1 MIFDTLV
8 DTVGCFGVFSRAK
21 NFKTYGLI
29 HVCSGE
35 LCRRQGFY
43 IIFRIHGLFRN
54 RISNSFRDCK
64 LYLQRRR

>member
-1 MIFDTLV
+1 MIFATL
-8 DTVGCFGVFSRAK
+8 GCFGVFSRAE

-29 HVCSGE
+29 HVFSSG
-35 LCRRQGFY
+35 LCRNQRFY